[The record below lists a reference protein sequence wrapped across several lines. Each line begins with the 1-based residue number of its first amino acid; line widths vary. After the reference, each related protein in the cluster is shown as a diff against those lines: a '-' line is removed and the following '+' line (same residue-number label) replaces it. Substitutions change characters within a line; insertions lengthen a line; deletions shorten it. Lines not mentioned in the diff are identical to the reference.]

1 MIQPQSNPETR
12 FDRGAWLTLVVA
24 IAWILYPLSAS
35 LTTMQFPSDGWGTIR
50 TGADGTYRV
59 GGHLADAPSPLQ
71 GDDVIV
77 AVNGHALTPKDPPPF
92 PPNVQVGQSVR
103 YTVQR
108 AGQTLD
114 VEVTL
119 LRVGTA
125 GYVHGLIS
133 RLQASP
139 RDFIVATLSFL
150 IVAFA
155 FFLRPRNLGARYLM
169 AIFSYY
175 FAVQWFGFGVSEMY
189 AFTWPPL
196 LTFWVGFIGSSWGW
210 YFFPSLALM
219 PLAFP
224 VVKAPLRRF
233 PRLLP
238 ALLYGLPF
246 MLSAIGSG
254 LLIVTRDYGWLGLF
268 FPVFITPLGLTVI
281 SIFGSLIH
289 NWLTVREPIARAQ
302 LRWVTLGLGGGL
314 GIPFAVFL
322 TLLLTSDNNNFS
334 RSVADYILWLI
345 LLLPI
350 SLAIAILRYRL
361 FDIDIIIRRT
371 LQYSVVSALL
381 ALVYFGGVVVL
392 QRIFTSLTGQGQNQL
407 VTVLSTLAIAA
418 LFTPVRRRVQ
428 DVIDRRFY
436 RKKYDAAK
444 VIAEFGATCRD
455 ETDLD
460 KLTARLVEVVEETM
474 QPESVTLWLVR
485 EGSADGYLGRMKAE
499 LEGAKRDA

>member
-24 IAWILYPLSAS
+24 IAWILYPLGAS
-35 LTTMQFPSDGWGTIR
+35 LMTMQFPSDGWGTIR
-50 TGADGTYRV
+50 AGADGNYRV
-59 GGHLADAPSPLQ
+59 SAHLADAPSPLQ
-71 GDDVIV
+71 IDDVIV
-77 AVNGHALTPKDPPPF
+77 AVNGHSLTAKDPAPL
-92 PPNVQVGQSVR
+92 PPNVQVGQSVQ
-103 YTVQR
+103 YTVLR
-108 AGQTLD
+108 AGGTLD

-119 LRVGTA
+119 LKVGTA

-155 FFLRPRNLGARYLM
+155 FLLRPRNLGARYLM
-169 AIFSYY
+169 AIFSFF

-196 LTFWVGFIGSSWGW
+196 LMWWVGFIGSSWGW

-246 MLSAIGSG
+246 TLSAIGSG
-254 LLIVTRDYGWLGLF
+254 LLIVTRDYGWTGLLL
-268 FPVFITPLGLTVI
+268 PVFIILVGLTVI

-314 GIPFAVFL
+314 GIPFAVAL
-322 TLLLTSDNNNFS
+322 TLVFAFNNFAGIAS
-334 RSVADYILWLI
+334 DILWLM

-350 SLAIAILRYRL
+350 SLATAILRYRL
-361 FDIDIIIRRT
+361 FDIDLIIRRT
-371 LQYSVVSALL
+371 LQYSLLSGLL
-381 ALVYFGGVVVL
+381 ALTYFGLIIVL
-392 QRIFTSLTGQGQNQL
+392 HSLFTAITGQRPNDFI
-407 VTVLSTLAIAA
+407 TVASTLAIAA
-418 LFTPVRRRVQ
+418 LFAPLRRRVQ

-444 VIAEFGATCRD
+444 TLAAFAATCRD

-460 KLTARLVEVVEETM
+460 KLTASLINVVQETM
-474 QPESVTLWLVR
+474 QPESVQLWLKPTD
-485 EGSADGYLGRMKAE
+485 AGRPLTAE
-499 LEGAKRDA
+499 VSRNKTHGR